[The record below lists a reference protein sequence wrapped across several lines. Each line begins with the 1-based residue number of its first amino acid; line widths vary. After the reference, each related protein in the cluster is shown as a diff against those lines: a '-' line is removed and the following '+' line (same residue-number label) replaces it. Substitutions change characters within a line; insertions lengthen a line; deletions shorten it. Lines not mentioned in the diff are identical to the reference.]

1 MNSILVLLYHGVTDQ
16 SAGKFNNLRN
26 YNKKHL
32 NKNTFEKQIESI
44 NKSCE
49 VISIDQLVHYWNT
62 NYEIKKPT
70 VVITFDDGFRNNYS
84 IAKPILEKYEVPAT
98 FYISTGNVS
107 EQKLFWVDLLE
118 IIFSKTRIKEIN
130 SKTFPTIYSFIPNQ
144 KNNINLDNRL
154 SKIEA
159 LNLIKKKLK
168 LCHPKFR
175 AEKIK
180 NIALELKVDNSYK
193 IDNCPSEY
201 SILSWDE
208 LRNINSN
215 DLFTIGGH
223 SRWHNILSKLNGHDL
238 EDEIKG
244 SIEDIKNNLGM
255 FSGHYAYPEGQKEHF
270 NSETIKVLKKLGVRA
285 CPSAIQGL
293 AEIPSQN
300 LFNFKRVMVGINP
313 SSNKLIRDYIS

>member
-144 KNNINLDNRL
+144 KNLQKFNIFCK
-154 SKIEA
+154 S
-159 LNLIKKKLK
+159 LIYIAFWRVSYCIKLYATVTS
-168 LCHPKFR
+168 L
-175 AEKIK
+175 
-180 NIALELKVDNSYK
+180 
-193 IDNCPSEY
+193 
-201 SILSWDE
+201 
-208 LRNINSN
+208 
-215 DLFTIGGH
+215 H
-223 SRWHNILSKLNGHDL
+223 S
-238 EDEIKG
+238 
-244 SIEDIKNNLGM
+244 
-255 FSGHYAYPEGQKEHF
+255 
-270 NSETIKVLKKLGVRA
+270 GVT
-285 CPSAIQGL
+285 
-293 AEIPSQN
+293 
-300 LFNFKRVMVGINP
+300 
-313 SSNKLIRDYIS
+313 

>member
-26 YNKKHL
+26 YNEKHL

-44 NKSCE
+44 NNSCE

-62 NYEIKKPT
+62 NYEVKKPT
-70 VVITFDDGFRNNYS
+70 AVITFDDGFKNNYS

-98 FYISTGNVS
+98 FYISTGNVNDQ
-107 EQKLFWVDLLE
+107 ELFWVDLLE
-118 IIFSKTRIKEIN
+118 IIFSNTKIKEIN
-130 SKTFPTIYSFIPNQ
+130 SKTFPNIYSFFPNQ
-144 KNNINLDNRL
+144 KNKINIVNRL
-154 SKIEA
+154 SKIKV
-159 LNLIKKKLK
+159 LNLVKKKLK
-168 LCHPKFR
+168 VCDPKFR
-175 AEKIK
+175 VKKIN
-180 NIALELKVDNSYK
+180 NIAIELKVENYYK
-193 IDNCPSEY
+193 MDKCNSEY

-208 LRNINSN
+208 VRDIDSK

-223 SRWHNILSKLNGHDL
+223 SRWHNILSKLSGIDL
-238 EDEIKG
+238 EEEING
-244 SIEDIKNNLGM
+244 SIKDIKNNLGI

-270 NSETIKVLKKLGVRA
+270 NSETIEALKKFGVKA

-293 AEIPSQN
+293 AEIPSQS
-300 LFNFKRVMVGINP
+300 LFNFKRVMVGIDS